1 MKFDET
7 KVALNRLLG
16 YPVRTPIDRKLI
28 LGVFDE
34 PKKHKPKD
42 GPNDGNGK
50 STTPAATRDFSVIP
64 DFTMSPGQTS
74 HPNTARES

>member
-16 YPVRTPIDRKLI
+16 YPVQTPLDRKLI

-34 PKKHKPKD
+34 PKKSKD
-42 GPNDGNGK
+42 GK
-50 STTPAATRDFSVIP
+50 WTTPAGTENEEQVRDYSAIP
-64 DFTMSPGQTS
+64 DFT
-74 HPNTARES
+74 

>member
-16 YPVRTPIDRKLI
+16 YQVQTPLDRKLI

-34 PKKHKPKD
+34 PKKSKD
-42 GPNDGNGK
+42 AK
-50 STTPAATRDFSVIP
+50 WTTPGGTDNDNEQLRDYSAIP
-64 DFTMSPGQTS
+64 DFT
-74 HPNTARES
+74 